1 MFYQFINKKLS
12 YNKYSKKRKQ
22 KKMKKSMKSQSGEEE
37 AAEEEKCYA
46 SLLALNADAKKI
58 LHIDQT
64 TEDFAI
70 KGAKK
75 CTLIGPAISLKHS
88 QVCVG
93 RILMAKDNVTRAK
106 QQTADIALDLP
117 SGTCVCVCACACVRV
132 KQGRRR

>member
-22 KKMKKSMKSQSGEEE
+22 KKMKKSMKSQSGE
-37 AAEEEKCYA
+37 EEEKCYA

-117 SGTCVCVCACACVRV
+117 SGTCVCVCVCVCAR
-132 KQGRRR
+132 